1 MTENGAIEK
10 HAADLILKRGVRLEL
25 RAPLFLRILGK
36 KTLKLTVTSPLEGTL
51 QRVGRYYLETGISSD
66 QLDSITH
73 EQALGLM
80 AVHGKQ
86 INKAVACAWLNG
98 WFSGWA
104 FTRPLAWYMRWHARP
119 EDILVICTMILLYGG
134 VSDFM
139 NTTRSVRMMKT
150 TSPRIEGQKRQGS

>member
-1 MTENGAIEK
+1 MSENTAIEL

-25 RAPLFLRILGK
+25 RAPLFLRLVGK

-51 QRVGRYYLETGISSD
+51 QRVAKYYLETGITAD
-66 QLDSITH
+66 QLDNISH

-86 INKAVACAWLNG
+86 LNKAVACAWLNG
-98 WFSGWA
+98 YWRGML
-104 FTRPLAWYMRWHARP
+104 FTRPLAWYMRWHCKA
-119 EDILVICTMILLYGG
+119 EDILVIATMILLYGG

-150 TSPRIEGQKRQGS
+150 TSPRIEGQTRKGS